1 MLLIRI
7 KNSRLIGYTVLALT
21 FFLLHTDTLMAKPHF
36 PGLWQQVG
44 DTTVPNY
51 KDSLHYPI
59 KDRRGD
65 FFSNNGRN
73 SLDLNNPSN
82 IRDSIVYDAKTRRYV
97 VYEKIGNRYYRTTTS
112 YSFDEYWQI
121 RGRQSE
127 NEYFQKRANLLSI
140 LNRGRIKPKLSL
152 YDNLFNRLFG
162 NGKINITPQGNVDI
176 TAGYQGQNIKNPT
189 LPERARK
196 NGGFDFDMN
205 AQVNVNADI
214 GGKLKFPINYNT
226 LANFGQDNQ
235 LKLDYTGLDDEIVK
249 RFELGNVSFPSRS
262 TLIPGAQ
269 QLFGL
274 KTTVQFGK
282 LFVTGVIANQ
292 KSQRQSANLAGGT
305 ASQLFEI
312 KADEYE
318 ENRHFLLAQYFKEN
332 YNKVMSKL
340 PAITAPIQI
349 LRMEVWVT
357 NKNGTTTDTRDVV
370 GLANLGE
377 TGGPV
382 SGIPSNGSNPTYAQI
397 IADPSNRNS
406 STVFNNLVALGLQ
419 PVQDFEKTFARK
431 LDSTQYYYNPQVGFI
446 SLSQPLQTDEVLAV
460 AYQYSYNGKI
470 FQVGEFSQDLPP
482 DSTRATQQIL
492 FLKLLKATSQRP
504 NLPIW
509 NLMLKNVYA
518 IGYGTLTPTD
528 FKLDVLYQEPGL
540 GWKRYVPFGDK
551 NQGAPIISLI
561 NLDRLNNQLDPQPDG
576 VFDYVEGYTVYSQ
589 YSRVM
594 FPVLEPFGRDLAANI
609 YTNPNL
615 PGIKDSLFYALYD
628 SIKAVAQ
635 QYPNLNRFVLK
646 GSAKIS
652 GSADI
657 SIGYNIPKGSV
668 TVTAGGRL
676 LIEGIDYDI
685 NYDLGTIKITNSAI
699 INSGIPVQVNYENN
713 ASFGLQQRSYMAL
726 RWDYLAKNTA
736 KEQLSIGGTIV
747 RLSERPFFSKVS
759 YDNSNAGGTNE
770 PIRNSMYGLDVN
782 YRKDMPRLTKILD
795 KLPFYKTTAASSINV
810 FAEGAYLKPGHAPQ
824 IGRGSKG
831 IINIDDFDGT
841 QSGLDLRFPPIS
853 WALAS
858 VPYKATD
865 RLGNELFPEAQLN
878 DDIASGRNRAKIA
891 WYQIEPTLQ
900 VYKGSNNPF
909 SNDKVELSDPRV
921 RQVYQREIFPQRTT
935 GFGESQLVT
944 FDLAYFPEDR
954 GPYNYDA
961 TPGSIAPNGK
971 LLNPKTRWGGL
982 MRSIDQPD
990 FETAN
995 IEFIEFW
1002 VQDPFINYGTRY
1014 PNAANSTG
1022 GQLYF
1027 NLGNVSED
1035 ILKDGKRFYENGL
1048 PTPNA
1053 PSPVDNSNWGRV
1065 PANPVQ
1071 VTNAFSNDP
1080 NDRAYQDIGFD
1091 GLDDTAEANKR
1102 QAYLA
1107 QLQSLVSPT
1116 AYQQA
1121 ANDPSNDNYHYY
1133 RGDDF
1138 DQQGLGIT
1146 SRYKNFNNPQGNSP
1160 VASNSST
1167 YSSAATLYPDAED
1180 LNKDNT
1186 LNQTEEYFQY
1196 IVDLKPKTAPEM
1208 TIGNN
1213 FIVDKKDV
1221 SVNLVDGSSR
1231 TETWYQFRIPIS
1243 EYQSKVGNIP
1253 DFKSI
1258 RFIRMFMTGFT
1269 DSIVVRFGELQLTRN
1284 VWRKFNYKIDTTGIY
1299 TQIPAGS
1306 STVFNQGAVNI
1317 EENDK
1322 RVPLPYRT
1330 PTEIQRVQTL
1340 SNNGVNLLQN
1350 EQALSLQ
1357 FCGLAKNDARAVQQT
1372 FANRDLRQFRK
1383 LQMYIH
1389 AEESQKTYPSL
1400 QDKDLTAVIRLGTD
1414 FVNNYY
1420 EIRIP
1425 LNMTPLNAGTTFN
1438 PDSPEYND
1446 TLWIP
1451 GNSLDVDLQSLV
1463 KLKQARNT
1471 DLSASPTVIYRQQ
1484 QANGHMYSVMGNP
1497 NLGEIRGILLG
1508 VENTNATSACGEVW
1522 VNELR
1527 LSSIDEKGGWAA
1539 LGRLDLNLADLGT
1552 ISVSANT
1559 HSSGFGTLEQRVNDR
1574 YRDNFYQFSVSTNLE
1589 LGKLLPAKAAIS
1601 IPVFASYDQQVST
1614 PEYDP
1619 YDLDIKLKDKLR
1631 DASGDA
1637 KDSIKNNAID
1647 FTSTTTINF
1656 TNVRKNRTSTKAPK
1670 IYDISNFDF
1679 SYSYL
1684 KIKNHTPLIESNEI
1698 TRHRYGLGYNF
1709 SPQPKYIEP
1718 FKKLKFFTKRK
1729 THWFDLVKDFNFNL
1743 IPSQL
1748 SFRADVNRQFGAIR
1762 PRSIGTS
1769 KYQIPETYDKYYT
1782 FQRNYI
1788 LRWNFTR
1795 SLNFDFTAINNSRID
1810 EPEGRLDTKQKR
1822 DTVWRNLL
1830 KGGRNTTYTHSANFT
1845 YTLPTSK
1852 FPLLDW
1858 TTINLRYQASYN
1870 WIGASR
1876 LAVEL
1881 GNILENGQQ
1890 SEATAQFDF
1899 TKLYQ
1904 KSKWIRQLDAP
1915 SNKADQEKWRSRV
1928 KIVKDTIVKKSGRKV
1943 VKRKRIVD
1951 QTAMPYVSNGLK
1963 VFGKLLTSIKQAN
1976 FSISENAHT
1985 RLPGYTDSTKYV
1997 GQNWKS
2003 MAPGIDF
2010 ILGRQPDTTWLNKAA
2025 QKGLITKDTTF
2036 NSIFMQSFDQHV
2048 TLSAQLEPIRDLNI
2062 TLNLNKT
2069 FNKNYSETF
2078 RYVDTSGGTN
2088 RTFQHLNPYAGGGF
2102 DVSYIAFKTLF
2113 GKFDPNRISETF
2125 IKFQD
2130 YRRILSE
2137 RLGKSNKYNIING
2150 QTTPD
2155 AEGYYYG
2162 YGKYAVDVLIPAFVA
2177 AYTGQDPNKVS
2188 LINQNNPNIKSN
2200 PFRGIKPKLN
2210 WKLDYN
2216 GLSRVKGMDKIFT
2229 NFSISHGYTG
2239 NLSMNGFTSALLYQ
2253 DVSRYGYPSFYDTL
2267 SKNYIP
2273 YFLIPN
2279 VSIGEQFSPLI
2290 GLDMMFTNQLQAKF
2304 EYSKSRQLSLSLVD
2318 YQLSEVRS
2326 TEFSIGAGYRKRGL
2340 KLLAGLKLPK
2350 FLNKD
2355 GGNKLDNEINFR
2367 LDFRIRDNVTANS
2380 RLDQDNNFA
2389 TGGSRDITIS
2399 PSIDYFLNNRIN
2411 IKLYF
2416 DQRRINPYI
2425 SSSAPIVNT
2434 RAGVQ
2439 VRISLTQ

>member
-1 MLLIRI
+1 MI
-7 KNSRLIGYTVLALT
+7 
-21 FFLLHTDTLMAKPHF
+21 
-36 PGLWQQVG
+36 
-44 DTTVPNY
+44 
-51 KDSLHYPI
+51 
-59 KDRRGD
+59 
-65 FFSNNGRN
+65 
-73 SLDLNNPSN
+73 
-82 IRDSIVYDAKTRRYV
+82 
-97 VYEKIGNRYYRTTTS
+97 
-112 YSFDEYWQI
+112 
-121 RGRQSE
+121 
-127 NEYFQKRANLLSI
+127 
-140 LNRGRIKPKLSL
+140 
-152 YDNLFNRLFG
+152 
-162 NGKINITPQGNVDI
+162 
-176 TAGYQGQNIKNPT
+176 
-189 LPERARK
+189 
-196 NGGFDFDMN
+196 
-205 AQVNVNADI
+205 
-214 GGKLKFPINYNT
+214 
-226 LANFGQDNQ
+226 
-235 LKLDYTGLDDEIVK
+235 
-249 RFELGNVSFPSRS
+249 
-262 TLIPGAQ
+262 
-269 QLFGL
+269 
-274 KTTVQFGK
+274 
-282 LFVTGVIANQ
+282 
-292 KSQRQSANLAGGT
+292 
-305 ASQLFEI
+305 
-312 KADEYE
+312 
-318 ENRHFLLAQYFKEN
+318 
-332 YNKVMSKL
+332 
-340 PAITAPIQI
+340 
-349 LRMEVWVT
+349 
-357 NKNGTTTDTRDVV
+357 
-370 GLANLGE
+370 
-377 TGGPV
+377 
-382 SGIPSNGSNPTYAQI
+382 
-397 IADPSNRNS
+397 
-406 STVFNNLVALGLQ
+406 
-419 PVQDFEKTFARK
+419 
-431 LDSTQYYYNPQVGFI
+431 
-446 SLSQPLQTDEVLAV
+446 
-460 AYQYSYNGKI
+460 
-470 FQVGEFSQDLPP
+470 
-482 DSTRATQQIL
+482 
-492 FLKLLKATSQRP
+492 
-504 NLPIW
+504 
-509 NLMLKNVYA
+509 
-518 IGYGTLTPTD
+518 
-528 FKLDVLYQEPGL
+528 
-540 GWKRYVPFGDK
+540 
-551 NQGAPIISLI
+551 
-561 NLDRLNNQLDPQPDG
+561 
-576 VFDYVEGYTVYSQ
+576 
-589 YSRVM
+589 
-594 FPVLEPFGRDLAANI
+594 
-609 YTNPNL
+609 
-615 PGIKDSLFYALYD
+615 
-628 SIKAVAQ
+628 
-635 QYPNLNRFVLK
+635 
-646 GSAKIS
+646 
-652 GSADI
+652 
-657 SIGYNIPKGSV
+657 
-668 TVTAGGRL
+668 
-676 LIEGIDYDI
+676 
-685 NYDLGTIKITNSAI
+685 
-699 INSGIPVQVNYENN
+699 
-713 ASFGLQQRSYMAL
+713 
-726 RWDYLAKNTA
+726 
-736 KEQLSIGGTIV
+736 
-747 RLSERPFFSKVS
+747 
-759 YDNSNAGGTNE
+759 
-770 PIRNSMYGLDVN
+770 
-782 YRKDMPRLTKILD
+782 
-795 KLPFYKTTAASSINV
+795 
-810 FAEGAYLKPGHAPQ
+810 
-824 IGRGSKG
+824 
-831 IINIDDFDGT
+831 
-841 QSGLDLRFPPIS
+841 
-853 WALAS
+853 
-858 VPYKATD
+858 
-865 RLGNELFPEAQLN
+865 
-878 DDIASGRNRAKIA
+878 
-891 WYQIEPTLQ
+891 
-900 VYKGSNNPF
+900 
-909 SNDKVELSDPRV
+909 
-921 RQVYQREIFPQRTT
+921 
-935 GFGESQLVT
+935 
-944 FDLAYFPEDR
+944 
-954 GPYNYDA
+954 
-961 TPGSIAPNGK
+961 
-971 LLNPKTRWGGL
+971 
-982 MRSIDQPD
+982 
-990 FETAN
+990 
-995 IEFIEFW
+995 
-1002 VQDPFINYGTRY
+1002 
-1014 PNAANSTG
+1014 
-1022 GQLYF
+1022 
-1027 NLGNVSED
+1027 
-1035 ILKDGKRFYENGL
+1035 
-1048 PTPNA
+1048 
-1053 PSPVDNSNWGRV
+1053 
-1065 PANPVQ
+1065 
-1071 VTNAFSNDP
+1071 
-1080 NDRAYQDIGFD
+1080 
-1091 GLDDTAEANKR
+1091 
-1102 QAYLA
+1102 
-1107 QLQSLVSPT
+1107 
-1116 AYQQA
+1116 
-1121 ANDPSNDNYHYY
+1121 
-1133 RGDDF
+1133 
-1138 DQQGLGIT
+1138 
-1146 SRYKNFNNPQGNSP
+1146 
-1160 VASNSST
+1160 
-1167 YSSAATLYPDAED
+1167 
-1180 LNKDNT
+1180 
-1186 LNQTEEYFQY
+1186 
-1196 IVDLKPKTAPEM
+1196 
-1208 TIGNN
+1208 
-1213 FIVDKKDV
+1213 
-1221 SVNLVDGSSR
+1221 
-1231 TETWYQFRIPIS
+1231 
-1243 EYQSKVGNIP
+1243 
-1253 DFKSI
+1253 
-1258 RFIRMFMTGFT
+1258 
-1269 DSIVVRFGELQLTRN
+1269 
-1284 VWRKFNYKIDTTGIY
+1284 
-1299 TQIPAGS
+1299 
-1306 STVFNQGAVNI
+1306 
-1317 EENDK
+1317 
-1322 RVPLPYRT
+1322 
-1330 PTEIQRVQTL
+1330 
-1340 SNNGVNLLQN
+1340 
-1350 EQALSLQ
+1350 
-1357 FCGLAKNDARAVQQT
+1357 
-1372 FANRDLRQFRK
+1372 
-1383 LQMYIH
+1383 
-1389 AEESQKTYPSL
+1389 
-1400 QDKDLTAVIRLGTD
+1400 
-1414 FVNNYY
+1414 
-1420 EIRIP
+1420 
-1425 LNMTPLNAGTTFN
+1425 
-1438 PDSPEYND
+1438 
-1446 TLWIP
+1446 
-1451 GNSLDVDLQSLV
+1451 
-1463 KLKQARNT
+1463 
-1471 DLSASPTVIYRQQ
+1471 
-1484 QANGHMYSVMGNP
+1484 
-1497 NLGEIRGILLG
+1497 G

-1876 LAVEL
+1876 LVVEL